1 MSNPLF
7 TIMEADAQYLIE
19 KVDSKNFKGKRI
31 LITGASGL
39 IGLNFLA
46 FLRAARE
53 KCEGSLNVTS
63 IIHSEPNE
71 VIKHFASA
79 DGFNLISGDLTDPE
93 FIKNIGKFDF
103 IVHAASYGQPGRFMS
118 DPIKTLKLN
127 TVATFELFKLLEEGG
142 TFLFVSTSEVYS
154 GNPELPYRED
164 QIGRTNTT
172 HPRACYIEAKRCG
185 EAICNSYRSV
195 GIKAHSARLALAF
208 GPGTK
213 EDDQRVLNVFIKR
226 ALLTDKLTMQDMGKA
241 IRTYCYITD
250 AIEIMLNIMLTGK
263 EPIYNVGGVEKI
275 TIASL
280 AGDIAGYLGVPVQ
293 FPENIQTMSDAPEDV
308 SLDMSLVKKEFGKT
322 SFIPFNEGLK
332 KTIEWQKSLHGKD
345 GQ

>member
-7 TIMEADAQYLIE
+7 SIMGADAQYLLT
-19 KVDSKNFKGKRI
+19 KVESTNFKNKKI

-39 IGLNFLA
+39 IGLNLLA
-46 FLRAARE
+46 FFKAVKER
-53 KCEGSLNVTS
+53 CEGNLSVTG

-71 VIKHFASA
+71 VIKHFAFA
-79 DGFNLISGDLTDPE
+79 DGFSLIVGDLTDPE

-103 IVHAASYGQPGRFMS
+103 IIHAASYGQPGRFMS

-142 TFLFVSTSEVYS
+142 TFLFISTSEVYS

-185 EAICNSYRSV
+185 EAICNSYRSMGV
-195 GIKAHSARLALAF
+195 KAHSARLALAF

-226 ALLTDKLTMQDMGKA
+226 
-241 IRTYCYITD
+241 CY
-250 AIEIMLNIMLTGK
+250 NYK
-263 EPIYNVGGVEKI
+263 RCRKV
-275 TIASL
+275 
-280 AGDIAGYLGVPVQ
+280 
-293 FPENIQTMSDAPEDV
+293 
-308 SLDMSLVKKEFGKT
+308 
-322 SFIPFNEGLK
+322 
-332 KTIEWQKSLHGKD
+332 
-345 GQ
+345 

>member
-1 MSNPLF
+1 MSKALF
-7 TIMEADAQYLIE
+7 SIMEADAQYLLK
-19 KVDSKNFKGKRI
+19 KVDPNHFKNKKI

-39 IGLNFLA
+39 IGLNLLA
-46 FLRAARE
+46 YFKAAKERYQ
-53 KCEGSLNVTS
+53 GNLSVTG

-71 VIKHFASA
+71 MIDYFASA
-79 DGFNLISGDLTDPE
+79 KGFGLIAGDLTDPE
-93 FIKNIGKFDF
+93 FIKNIGKFDY

-142 TFLFVSTSEVYS
+142 SFLFISTSEVYS
-154 GNPELPYRED
+154 GNPELPYSED

-185 EAICNSYRSV
+185 EAICNSYRAMGV
-195 GIKAHSARLALAF
+195 KANSARLALAF

-226 ALLTDKLTMQDMGKA
+226 ALLTDKLTMQDMGQA
-241 IRTYCYITD
+241 VRTYCYVTD
-250 AIEIMLNIMLTGK
+250 AIEILLNILLTGK
-263 EPIYNVGGVEKI
+263 EAIYNVGGVEKI

-280 AGDIAGYLGVPVQ
+280 AKDIAGYLGVPVQ

-308 SLDMSLVKKEFGKT
+308 SLDMSLVKNEFGKT
-322 SFIPFNEGLK
+322 SFVPFIEGLK
-332 KTIEWQKSLHGKD
+332 KTIEWQKSLHRKD